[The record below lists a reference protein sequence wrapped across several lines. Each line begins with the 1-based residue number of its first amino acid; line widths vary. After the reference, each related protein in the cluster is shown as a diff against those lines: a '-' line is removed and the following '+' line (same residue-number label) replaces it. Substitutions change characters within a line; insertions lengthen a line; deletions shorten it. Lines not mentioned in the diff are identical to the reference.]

1 MKEIFLSFKPE
12 YFKPILYGLKKYEYR
27 KRFCNEEVCA
37 YLYLSGNKRKVI
49 GIMELGVPIRLDKTV
64 DEYTN
69 DTRRRVIDYINARDV
84 CAIPIKSLRLFES
97 PLSLESIRKS
107 IPNFMPPQMYYI
119 LNNNIKLKEL
129 MKKQRLKECEFIH
142 KHDKIYDDNLA
153 MSVREIMKTPK
164 YKEIDAVI
172 DKMSDYKDIL

>member
-1 MKEIFLSFKPE
+1 
-12 YFKPILYGLKKYEYR
+12 
-27 KRFCNEEVCA
+27 
-37 YLYLSGNKRKVI
+37 
-49 GIMELGVPIRLDKTV
+49 
-64 DEYTN
+64 
-69 DTRRRVIDYINARDV
+69 
-84 CAIPIKSLRLFES
+84 
-97 PLSLESIRKS
+97 
-107 IPNFMPPQMYYI
+107 MPPQMYYI

-153 MSVREIMKTPK
+153 MSVRKIMKTPK